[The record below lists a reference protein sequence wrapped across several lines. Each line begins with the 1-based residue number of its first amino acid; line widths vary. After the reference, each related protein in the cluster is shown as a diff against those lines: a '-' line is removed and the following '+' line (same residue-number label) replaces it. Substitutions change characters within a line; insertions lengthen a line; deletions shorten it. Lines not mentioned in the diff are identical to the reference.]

1 VSGYRLLLLDLDGT
15 LLGRDGRISPR
26 VANAVRW
33 ASERLTVSIATG
45 REIKDVRHFASE
57 LGLTAPQI
65 CDNGALILDPTTG
78 NPLFTWPLGD
88 GPSSAVTERLL
99 ALGTDY
105 IATHPGGTLRPSS
118 GRWVEGLVRISA
130 LDLPEGGADRL
141 VNEFA
146 GNADLEVIKAYLPYN
161 GLWAVDFTHA
171 GVNKGTAARWV
182 QERTGANVAQTIAA
196 GDSYNDVP
204 LFRAS
209 GHRIA
214 MADAP
219 EELKAM
225 ATFVAP
231 SVDED
236 GLAVAIE
243 NFAVPLIGAP
253 YGDRLAE

>member
-146 GNADLEVIKAYLPYN
+146 GNADLEVMKAYLPYN

>member
-1 VSGYRLLLLDLDGT
+1 LLDLDGT

-105 IATHPGGTLRPSS
+105 IATHPGVTLRPSS

-130 LDLPEGGADRL
+130 LDLPEGDADRL

-146 GNADLEVIKAYLPYN
+146 GNADLEVMKAYLPYN